1 MKLSK
6 KVTLIFLISTIF
18 SLGLYKVMAYIMI
31 DKMYNGETERIAGIA
46 GGVVTR
52 FKSETNNIIS
62 KGQDYS
68 TLVEASDNINKE
80 FSVEDGYYRVGL
92 QSKMANDNIEYKILL
107 NDDLSYNKT
116 FEYSENDKGVIDKL
130 TLDVK
135 NNYNGGTSSFNNIFT
150 ANGKF
155 YIVVVSP
162 IMEIDDGKTINGYI
176 LIAECIDDGMAKKI
190 ADILTRDVT
199 LVYELEKPKISKIS
213 MTDNKEPII
222 NETDNVE
229 VLSYYKISSVTGEE
243 CYLKLKESLF
253 FRNIATKTINRFTI
267 GISFIFIIINIGVF
281 GLIKNIV
288 VKRIVFI
295 NDEIKKVTKN
305 KQRNIITS
313 KLRGRDEVNDLANDI
328 SDMIISLDE
337 SIEKM
342 SLLANYDTVTNI
354 QNRYSINNFMKK
366 LIKGKRE
373 FTIYYIDLD
382 NFKSVNDNL
391 GHTMGDDVLCG
402 VAKILKSF
410 ENVGVKVGR
419 VGGDEFII
427 IREGHKTDDE
437 IIAFGNEFLK
447 VLTQRFKYK
456 SYTYNLSGSIGISS
470 YPKHAEE
477 LETLLKYADI
487 AMYRSK
493 KSFNEKVQIIS
504 EDMLEEIEVEGMLS
518 DAVMRNEFIVYY
530 QPIFN
535 LASKS
540 IVGAEAL
547 VRWNRSGGIIPPHK
561 FIPIAKRNGE
571 IAYIDTFVLKDAI
584 RVAKEYRD
592 RGYDG
597 FQVSV
602 NISFILLK
610 NKNFLV
616 DLNGLL
622 IASNLEPSAIKI
634 EITEDEILDDPKY
647 IIGVLN
653 EVKKI
658 GVQVSLDDF
667 GSGYASFNH
676 IKILPIDTIKID
688 KSLLLKIDGDNKRNS
703 IIESIINMS
712 HSLGLDV
719 ICEGVEE
726 EEQLKLLESISCDKI
741 QGFYVSKPV
750 SEKEFEKLLI
760 GKYLSQ

>member
-18 SLGLYKVMAYIMI
+18 SLGLYKVMSYVMI
-31 DKMYNGETERIAGIA
+31 DKMYSGESERISGIA

-52 FKSETNNIIS
+52 FKSEINSVRNKAI
-62 KGQDYS
+62 DYS
-68 TLVEASDNINKE
+68 TLIEASDNINKE
-80 FSVEDGYYRVGL
+80 FSVNDGDYRVGL
-92 QSKMANDNIEYKILL
+92 KNKMQKDNIEYKILL
-107 NDDLSYNKT
+107 NTDLSYNKT
-116 FEYSENDKGVIDKL
+116 FVHSESDKEVIDKL
-130 TLDVK
+130 IYDVKDIYPGGIDTLD
-135 NNYNGGTSSFNNIFT
+135 NIFT
-150 ANGKF
+150 AKGKF
-155 YIVVVSP
+155 YIGVVSP
-162 IMEIDDGKTINGYI
+162 IFDVDDGKTINGYV
-176 LIAECIDDGMAKKI
+176 LIAECIDDGIAEKI
-190 ADILTRDVT
+190 GQVLTRNVS
-199 LVYELEKPKISKIS
+199 LVYQLQKPEIAKVS
-213 MTDNKEPII
+213 MTDNKEPLI
-222 NETDNVE
+222 NETDKVE
-229 VLSYYKISSVTGEE
+229 ILSYYKITSVTGEN
-243 CYLKLKESLF
+243 CYLKLKESLLV
-253 FRNIATKTINRFTI
+253 RINATKTINRFTI
-267 GISFIFIIINIGVF
+267 LVSLVFIIINILIF
-281 GLIKNIV
+281 TSIKNMV

-305 KQRNIITS
+305 KQRNISTS

-354 QNRYSINNFMKK
+354 QNRYSINKFMKK

-410 ENVGVKVGR
+410 EDVGVKVGR

-427 IREGHKTDDE
+427 IREGYKTDE
-437 IIAFGNEFLK
+437 ESISFGNEFLK

-518 DAVMRNEFIVYY
+518 DAVMHNEFIVYY
-530 QPIFN
+530 QPIYN
-535 LASKS
+535 LLSKT

-547 VRWNRSGGIIPPHK
+547 VRWNRSGEIIQPHK
-561 FIPIAKRNGE
+561 FISIAKKNGE
-571 IAYIDTFVLKDAI
+571 IAYIDTFVLKNAI

-592 RGYDG
+592 KGYYG

-622 IASNLEPSAIKI
+622 IASNLEASAIKI